1 MKYAKVDLHLH
12 LDGSLNMPWAWET
25 ARKRGVVAPDCT
37 FEEYYHIMHRTE
49 FKNREERMTRFDFPI
64 AIMQTREDLAASI
77 YHLIETLAEKELYY
91 AEIRFAPQQH
101 MLQGLSQKEVVEAV
115 LSGKEQ
121 AEKDFPG
128 IKTGV
133 INCMMHK
140 GADAHT
146 NWEANLET
154 IRVTKEFLGKGVVAL
169 DLAGYENNG
178 DFNLYAPL
186 FEIAKEQ
193 GIPYTIHAG
202 EMGDGSHVPMAIAMG
217 ASRIGHGINCVLAP
231 EWLAEAGR
239 DISSQLTTQFYSD
252 GIHIELTPSYQL
264 GVMENFRVVYNTAL
278 ANERLG
284 AFSSDYVKCLRN
296 ACIFMA
302 SYVWP
307 NYTWECFNDTFR
319 QTRNVLLRNIR
330 NYYAMFPDEPVLKYL
345 GSDRKEGSAPA
356 QTLSSF
362 PEGGYY
368 MLRNGWDESSTMM
381 ILKNNYNPVNKWHC
395 QMDNGTVA
403 LWSKGRNFLPDAV
416 PPYV

>member
-231 EWLAEAGR
+231 EWLAEVVEKQIPLEVCVTGNCIGMFNRKYCDHPIRQLLEAGVKVT
-239 DISSQLTTQFYSD
+239 I
-252 GIHIELTPSYQL
+252 
-264 GVMENFRVVYNTAL
+264 NTDNMTFSETDL
-278 ANERLG
+278 ANEYSQLRALG
-284 AFSSDYVKCLRN
+284 VSMETLERCVKNSVDAAFCSEEMKDELRKKMG
-296 ACIFMA
+296 F
-302 SYVWP
+302 
-307 NYTWECFNDTFR
+307 
-319 QTRNVLLRNIR
+319 
-330 NYYAMFPDEPVLKYL
+330 K
-345 GSDRKEGSAPA
+345 
-356 QTLSSF
+356 
-362 PEGGYY
+362 
-368 MLRNGWDESSTMM
+368 
-381 ILKNNYNPVNKWHC
+381 
-395 QMDNGTVA
+395 
-403 LWSKGRNFLPDAV
+403 
-416 PPYV
+416 